1 MRIRG
6 QVSSFSRRGTYVFI
20 RPEGRV
26 APTFCHRSDVQGADR
41 LREGC
46 PVEFELG
53 RDDFGTRAVRVIALA
68 CV

>member
-6 QVSSFSRRGTYVFI
+6 QVSSFSRRGTYIFI

-26 APTFCHRSDVQGADR
+26 APTFCHRSDVHGADR

-46 PVEFELG
+46 SVEFELG
-53 RDDFGTRAVRVIALA
+53 RDDFGTRAVRVVALTG
-68 CV
+68 V